1 MEISMY
7 ISYDYY
13 RFFYYVAKYGS
24 FTQAAEALY
33 HNQPNLTRAIK
44 SLENSLGCTLF
55 VRSNKGVKLTPDG
68 ERLYEH
74 VSIAFEHINAG
85 EEELS
90 MNKSLEN
97 GIVSIGASEIAL
109 RCFLLPILNEYR
121 RKYPGIRI
129 KISNHSTPQALSRL
143 RSGLVDLAVITT
155 PMDTGED
162 LAEKK
167 LKSFYEV
174 PICGD
179 AFRELCADGEISLK
193 ELSEYPLVSL
203 GAKTSTYEFY
213 LKYFQKQGI
222 DFAVDI
228 EAATADQILPLVV
241 HNLGIGFVPEEFLE
255 EPQMKPVH
263 RIALDTPLPERSVSL
278 VKKRSSAL
286 SLPARELEKMM
297 LEYNQ

>member
-1 MEISMY
+1 MT
-7 ISYDYY
+7 
-13 RFFYYVAKYGS
+13 K
-24 FTQAAEALY
+24 
-33 HNQPNLTRAIK
+33 AIK

-143 RSGLVDLAVITT
+143 RRGLVDLAVITT
-155 PMDTGED
+155 PMDTGEE

-179 AFRELCADGEISLK
+179 AFRELCADGEIRQKKLT
-193 ELSEYPLVSL
+193 EYPLV
-203 GAKTSTYEFY
+203 T
-213 LKYFQKQGI
+213 
-222 DFAVDI
+222 
-228 EAATADQILPLVV
+228 
-241 HNLGIGFVPEEFLE
+241 
-255 EPQMKPVH
+255 
-263 RIALDTPLPERSVSL
+263 
-278 VKKRSSAL
+278 
-286 SLPARELEKMM
+286 
-297 LEYNQ
+297 